1 MIQRPSTLFSLSHIH
16 HSNSPSTVPCA
27 PNIHRI
33 RIGINI
39 DSRRL
44 FASIMAVRLHIIT
57 GLQDQFAVARD
68 DCPNQT
74 AGKGSLSGAVA
85 DGTAG
90 VRICIAEVL
99 EIVVGIWR
107 GDVVRADVLFLF
119 DGVQYFS
126 FRSKRAFAVRS
137 RTFINFPGTACA
149 SSVGVLE
156 RRKQGGYTY
165 NTCCCCSARTG
176 KCRTGCRSY
185 R

>member
-1 MIQRPSTLFSLSHIH
+1 MYFVITIARMSIEDQCQDRVLMKMTIYPTKRYLQFMIQRPSTLFPSSHIH

-33 RIGINI
+33 RLGINI

-44 FASIMAVRLHIIT
+44 FASILAVRLHIVT

-85 DGTAG
+85 DGAAG

-107 GDVVRADVLFLF
+107 RDVVRADV
-119 DGVQYFS
+119 
-126 FRSKRAFAVRS
+126 
-137 RTFINFPGTACA
+137 
-149 SSVGVLE
+149 
-156 RRKQGGYTY
+156 
-165 NTCCCCSARTG
+165 NTCCCCGAGTG